1 MTVPNFRN
9 CAQKAFFGQKN
20 CTEKACQNKK
30 TIINFN
36 SMSGAL
42 MLKLRPGTYPMKK
55 VNEGNKPLALE
66 LYVSKN
72 KSKICSLPVA
82 VLLIILSF
90 SE

>member
-1 MTVPNFRN
+1 
-9 CAQKAFFGQKN
+9 
-20 CTEKACQNKK
+20 
-30 TIINFN
+30 
-36 SMSGAL
+36 MSGAL

-82 VLLIILSF
+82 VLLIITYY
-90 SE
+90 